1 MPCSNDFISVCCF
14 IEGRVF
20 GSRERRAILEKD
32 DEMVLSLENE
42 FLGETPVT
50 LVKQLFLVKHKLFW

>member
-1 MPCSNDFISVCCF
+1 MPRSNDFISVCCF